1 MMKLEFTPTKNGI
14 IVDEENTFEILIRAS
29 SDLKQPSSS
38 SERLPLNLSLVIVQ
52 GLCKVSP

>member
-38 SERLPLNLSLVIVQ
+38 SER
-52 GLCKVSP
+52 